1 MGAIAAAWTWFLGTP
16 VGKALGWIGAG
27 MAAAAVVVVG
37 YLRWR
42 AEQRSVGAAGAVA
55 AQKQADQEII
65 DHAQSIEDRNRLA
78 GAESARDGLRKY
90 AGTKR

>member
-1 MGAIAAAWTWFLGTP
+1 MIGVAWTWFLETP

-27 MAAAAVVVVG
+27 LAAAAVVVVT

-42 AEQRSVGAAGAVA
+42 ATQRSVGAADAVTQ
-55 AQKQADQEII
+55 QKQADQEIV

-78 GAESARDGLRKY
+78 GADVARDGLRKY